1 VPPSLYHTSP
11 ESVATHRYSMKF
23 RHFRWF
29 ALLCAALLSTG
40 CDQGRPAQ
48 RSTTVRIANVAPS
61 FAELNFRRGERDPNP
76 TQLAFKGAAQ
86 HSWGEDTYNFSVD
99 ERTLVEAAGRTWSF
113 TKDVRDGTVYTFVLT
128 EDAGE
133 IEPIFLEYP
142 SPGATTTQTQII
154 GMHAGGGLP
163 AIDFYLES
171 AGVGIAGATPRAT
184 LTFQQTF
191 PASTVPTGDYEITLT
206 EAGNPSNV
214 LLTSVPIALSTAP
227 TAFIIV
233 DEAGEGTEPLS
244 VLLLQEGTTV
254 LYDVGST
261 SELRV
266 INGASD
272 MQPRDFA
279 INREFAPPLFSA
291 IPFATPTSYATVP
304 VAVGQP
310 INVTPVGN
318 PGVLELDQL
327 LSTAATQ
334 RGTLL
339 FAGNA
344 GTLTHAVAADDGR
357 RIANEAKLRFFNAA
371 TQFTDPTDFVLVRA
385 GEDPTNALQ
394 VATLFA
400 PGITAYNT
408 FPPGDY
414 SLALRTNGTTTLLA
428 GPIAITLAGAG
439 IYGMLAINGASTAT
453 ADMVLL
459 EDFP

>member
-1 VPPSLYHTSP
+1 
-11 ESVATHRYSMKF
+11 MKF
-23 RHFRWF
+23 RHFHWF
-29 ALLCAALLSTG
+29 ALLCAVLLSAG
-40 CDQGRPAQ
+40 CDQGRPPQ
-48 RSTTVRIANVAPS
+48 RSTTVRVANVAPS
-61 FAELNFRRGERDPNP
+61 FAELNFRRGARDPDNRQLTFKAA
-76 TQLAFKGAAQ
+76 TQFTY
-86 HSWGEDTYNFSVD
+86 GEDTYNFSVD
-99 ERTLVEAAGRTWSF
+99 ARSLVEAAGRTWSF

-133 IEPIFLEYP
+133 VEPIFLEYP
-142 SPGATTTQTQII
+142 SPTANDTQTQII
-154 GMHAGGGLP
+154 GVHAGGELP
-163 AIDFYLES
+163 ALDFYLES

-184 LTFQQTF
+184 LTFQQTL
-191 PASTVPTGDYEITLT
+191 PASTVPTGQYEVTLT

-214 LLTSVPIALSTAP
+214 LLTSVPITLGSAP

-244 VLLLQEGTTV
+244 VLLLQETTAL
-254 LYDVGST
+254 LYDVSST
-261 SELRV
+261 AELKV

-304 VAVGQP
+304 VATGQP

-327 LSTAATQ
+327 LATAAAL
-334 RGTLL
+334 RSTLL
-339 FAGNA
+339 FAGDA

-357 RIANEAKLRFFNAA
+357 RIAGEAKLRFFNAA
-371 TQFTDPTDFVLVRA
+371 SQFTVPTDFVLVR
-385 GEDPTNALQ
+385 GGGDEDPTTALQ
-394 VATLFA
+394 IATLLA
-400 PGITAYNT
+400 PGITTYNSL
-408 FPPGDY
+408 PPGDY

-428 GPIAITLAGAG
+428 GPITLTLAGAG
-439 IYGMLAINGASTAT
+439 IYGVLAINGSSTAT